1 MGFDQFGVK
10 SFVSETKT
18 EEFVTFLKQ
27 GKIMTT
33 RCKKCHQMT
42 FPPKMDC
49 VACGSSAI
57 EWVEI
62 EGSGTLNTFTTVM
75 YGPAGFENEVPYTL
89 AVVEFPSKIRI
100 FGQIDKNI
108 PVEGIKIRMRLRVV
122 PVSLPSNRYSYQFE
136 RV

>member
-10 SFVSETKT
+10 SFVSETKA

-33 RCKKCHQMT
+33 RCKKCQQIT

-49 VACGSSAI
+49 VMCGSGVV

-62 EGSGTLNTFTTVM
+62 EEPGRLSTFTTVM
-75 YGPAGFENEVPYTL
+75 YGPAGFEDEVPYTL
-89 AVVEFPSKIRI
+89 GVVEFPSKIKI
-100 FGQIDKNI
+100 FGQIDKKI
-108 PVEGIKIRMRLRVV
+108 PLEEIKVGMRLKVV
-122 PVSLPSNRYSYQFE
+122 PVRLPNNRFSYQLE
-136 RV
+136 KV